1 MNKLLCLVVLFSF
14 ACSYKKGNQIERG
27 HEKLYSEPNA
37 PVSSEAE
44 TRPHHKKV
52 VIASTNDIHGNYKP
66 EIKTFS
72 DKHTEGKQSIRI
84 GGVDVVNSYFKILRE
99 VHPNL
104 VLVNSGDIL
113 SSTTELKLVRDY
125 YSFLKYDAITL
136 GLGDFNLKVPAEVGT
151 SADLFKKFSKRNST
165 PLVISNLY
173 DLKTARGVEW
183 EGTKSHIIKDV
194 GGVRVGIIG
203 LIPDDISQLTPVQNR
218 VGLFIESM
226 TQSTLRHARLLRSL
240 GAEII
245 VVLTHQGL
253 DCSTELASTKK
264 LPPSKVNFEPLQEG
278 VCETD
283 NLLGQYLDRLPP
295 QLVDVV
301 VGGRVP
307 NKMANCVKGTLVLS
321 GFHDGES
328 FNYVEFTVDTKANR
342 IIPGKTIVHQPVMFC
357 HEFFKE
363 TNDCYSE
370 DSSVNHKERI
380 PATFL
385 GKPIERDLSL
395 EKKFPGI
402 NKDKSAKVSPSFNV
416 EYALDIL
423 GADLSYI
430 HETSGES
437 QLYVM
442 KLKGEVLI
450 KLLEEEYNLDRQQAW
465 SPSPFAIQSNKLTLK
480 IAGKEILKNQ
490 NYNLITDLESLQKHY
505 SLVRLF
511 KNASSQSLANYSWS
525 TLSTMDQISSALAG
539 PSR

>member
-1 MNKLLCLVVLFSF
+1 MNKLLCLVLLFSF

-27 HEKLYSEPNA
+27 HEKLYSEPDA
-37 PVSSEAE
+37 PELSELE
-44 TRPHHKKV
+44 PHQKRV
-52 VIASTNDIHGNYKP
+52 VIATTNDIHGNYKP
-66 EIKTFS
+66 ELITFA
-72 DKHTEGKQSIRI
+72 DKHNEAKQHIRV

-99 VHPNL
+99 TYPNF
-104 VLVNSGDIL
+104 VLVNSGDLL
-113 SSTTELKLVRDY
+113 SNTTEIKLVRDY
-125 YSFLKYDAITL
+125 YSFLKYDALTL
-136 GLGDFNLKVPAEVGT
+136 GLNDFNLKVPADVGT
-151 SADLFKKFSKRNST
+151 SSNLFKKLSDKNSA
-165 PLVISNLY
+165 PLIISNLY

-183 EGTKSHIIKDV
+183 EGTKSHLIKDV

-203 LIPDDISQLTPVQNR
+203 LIPDDIANLTPVQNR

-226 TQSTLRHARLLRSL
+226 AQSTLRHARLLRSL

-253 DCSTELASTKK
+253 DCSTELASKKK
-264 LPPSKVNFEPLQEG
+264 LPPTKVNFEPLQEG

-283 NLLGQYLDRLPP
+283 NLLGQYLERLPP

-307 NKMANCVKGTLVLS
+307 NKMANYIKGTLVVS
-321 GFHDGES
+321 GFHDGRS

-357 HEFFKE
+357 HEFFKDSK
-363 TNDCYSE
+363 DCYTE

-395 EKKFPGI
+395 EKRFPGI
-402 NKDKSAKVSPSFNV
+402 SSDRSAKVKNSFEV
-416 EYALDIL
+416 GEGLKIL

-430 HETSGES
+430 HDSSGES

-442 KLKGEVLI
+442 KLKGAVLI
-450 KLLEEEYNLDRQQAW
+450 KLLEEEYNLGRLTAW
-465 SPSPFAIQSNKLTLK
+465 SPTPFIVKNNELTLK
-480 IAGKEILKNQ
+480 IAGHEIIRNQ
-490 NYNLITDLESLQKHY
+490 DYRLLTDLESLQKHY
-505 SLVRLF
+505 SLVKLF
-511 KNASSQSLANYSWS
+511 KSVSSQSFANYSWS
-525 TLSTMDQISSALAG
+525 SIGNMDQISTALAS
-539 PSR
+539 PAR

>member
-1 MNKLLCLVVLFSF
+1 MLFSF

-27 HEKLYSEPNA
+27 HEKLYSEPDIS
-37 PVSSEAE
+37 VSTEAE
-44 TRPHHKKV
+44 PHHKKV
-52 VIASTNDIHGNYKP
+52 VIAATNDIHGNYKP
-66 EIKTFS
+66 ELITFT
-72 DKHTEGKQSIRI
+72 DKHSEGKQNIRI

-99 VHPNL
+99 AHPNL
-104 VLVNSGDIL
+104 VMVNSGDIL
-113 SSTTELKLVRDY
+113 SSATDLSLVRDY
-125 YSFLKYDAITL
+125 YSFLKYDALTL

-151 SADLFKKFSKRNST
+151 SADLFKKFSQKNST
-165 PLVISNLY
+165 PLIISNLY

-183 EGTKSHIIKDV
+183 EGTKSHLIKDV

-253 DCSTELASTKK
+253 DCSTELASKKK

-278 VCETD
+278 VCESD

-307 NKMANCVKGTLVLS
+307 NKMANYIKGTLVLS
-321 GFHDGES
+321 GFHDGKS
-328 FNYVEFTVDTKANR
+328 FNYVEFTVDTKANK
-342 IIPGKTIVHQPVMFC
+342 IVPGKTVVHQPVMFC

-363 TNDCYSE
+363 TNDCYTE
-370 DSSVNHKERI
+370 DTSVNHKERI

-402 NKDKSAKVSPSFNV
+402 SSDKSAKVRPSFNID
-416 EYALDIL
+416 YALETL

-465 SPSPFAIQSNKLTLK
+465 SPSPFVIQSDKLTLK
-480 IAGKEILKNQ
+480 IAGKEILKNHS
-490 NYNLITDLESLQKHY
+490 YNLVTDLESLQKHY
-505 SLVRLF
+505 SLVKLF
-511 KNASSQSLANYSWS
+511 KNVSSQSFANYSLFTIS
-525 TLSTMDQISSALAG
+525 NMDQISSALAG
-539 PSR
+539 QTR